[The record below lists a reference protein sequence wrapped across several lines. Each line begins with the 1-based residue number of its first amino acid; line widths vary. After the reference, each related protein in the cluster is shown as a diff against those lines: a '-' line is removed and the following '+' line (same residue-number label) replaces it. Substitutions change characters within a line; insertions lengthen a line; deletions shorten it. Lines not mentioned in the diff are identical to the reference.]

1 MKAKTTSETSQKTTT
16 RMNNTMEA
24 DRRKTTIKEKEI
36 MTDREIPTN
45 YTLRNSIRNKYR
57 QKKK

>member
-1 MKAKTTSETSQKTTT
+1 MKAKTTSEASQRATT

-24 DRRKTTIKEKEI
+24 DRRKTTTKEKEI
-36 MTDREIPTN
+36 MTDRETPTN